1 MATQVSGKITKNREK
16 AAIFTR
22 MEKNTMVNGP
32 EIKNLETAH
41 TSTRM
46 EMFILEDGRMT
57 EDPEK
62 ER

>member
-1 MATQVSGKITKNREK
+1 MNGKTTKSKVK
-16 AAIFTR
+16 AATSIQTV
-22 MEKNTMVNGP
+22 KNTTGNGP

-57 EDPEK
+57 EDLEK